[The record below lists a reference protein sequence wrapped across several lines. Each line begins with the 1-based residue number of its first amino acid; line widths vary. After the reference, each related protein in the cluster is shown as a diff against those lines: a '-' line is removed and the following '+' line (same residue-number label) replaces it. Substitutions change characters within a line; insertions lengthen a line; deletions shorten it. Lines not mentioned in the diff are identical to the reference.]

1 MRSSPSPR
9 HQVAAVTIIIIIIR
23 HRTVDVNPKFF
34 DTILINKA
42 ASN

>member
-1 MRSSPSPR
+1 MRSSPSPC
-9 HQVAAVTIIIIIIR
+9 HQVAAITIIIIIR

-42 ASN
+42 TSN